1 MSRRRMVLA
10 GLAAVA
16 ALGATRYSTSPHGA
30 PSPIDG
36 VWQYINPGMQGQSF
50 IFEGRYVHF
59 TAPSPA
65 SASDTAAAYTVDA
78 GTFSIKDGIVTA
90 KRTFA
95 SDTRLVGQAYRWTST
110 MKGDTAAY
118 RVIDMEGKELSSGR
132 AVRLR
137 AGP

>member
-16 ALGATRYSTSPHGA
+16 ALGATRFSASPHA

-36 VWQYINPGMQGQSF
+36 VWQYINPGTRGQSF

-59 TAPSPA
+59 TAPSTA
-65 SASDTAAAYTVDA
+65 DASDSAAVYTVDA
-78 GTFSIKDGIVTA
+78 GTFSIKDGVVTA
-90 KRTFA
+90 KRAFA
-95 SDTRLVGQAYRWTST
+95 SDTRLVGKSYRWTYT

-118 RVIDMEGKELSSGR
+118 RVIDLEGKELASGR
-132 AVRLR
+132 AVRLHE
-137 AGP
+137 AH